1 MFRQLGLAV
10 LLAAALPAA
19 GYAQGT
25 TEVEGFGGV
34 TVGTSSFGSAAS
46 PTFGGRITARLSDN
60 IEVIGEG
67 GRLAGLQSPL
77 FDLFGFSSVG
87 VHVSAWYG
95 EGGVR
100 LIASPH
106 SAVRPYAEA
115 TAGFARLS
123 ATVSGLPGITDGIL
137 DAGVNLIDST
147 RPLLGVG
154 AGTQFVAG
162 PLVVD
167 LGYRYK
173 QISPG
178 TSIASA
184 LNGNNPYRVNQFRV
198 GLGFRF

>member
-1 MFRQLGLAV
+1 MFRQLVIAAFVAGAV
-10 LLAAALPAA
+10 PAAAF
-19 GYAQGT
+19 AQGT
-25 TEVEGFGGV
+25 SVVEGFGGV

-46 PTFGGRITARLSDN
+46 PTFGGRVTAALTDN
-60 IEVIGEG
+60 IDIVGEG

-77 FDLFGFSSVG
+77 FDLLDFTSVG

-100 LIASPH
+100 FIASPR
-106 SAVRPYAEA
+106 SAIRPYAEA
-115 TAGFARLS
+115 TAGFARIGAS
-123 ATVSGLPGITDGIL
+123 VSGLPGIASGVL
-137 DAGVNLIDST
+137 DTGLNLIDST

-154 AGTQFVAG
+154 AGTQFGSG
-162 PLVVD
+162 PVVVD

-184 LNGNNPYRVNQFRV
+184 LNNNDPYRVNQFRV
-198 GLGFRF
+198 AVGVRF